1 MLRQRLKVEQ
11 NELGAER
18 RRREEGVAALTRE
31 TIALKHATRHLSAAT
46 FHATSCRNRRRC
58 SICIYA
64 RRTFANIDNYRDK
77 WVILKFLSRESEDFN
92 RFLFNQSPKMNVPNM
107 F

>member
-1 MLRQRLKVEQ
+1 MFILSLCACVWISIKFIPHGFLLQNELLRQKLRDEQ

-31 TIALKHATRHLSAAT
+31 TIALKHATRHLTAAT

-64 RRTFANIDNYRDK
+64 RHTFANVNSYRD
-77 WVILKFLSRESEDFN
+77 R
-92 RFLFNQSPKMNVPNM
+92 
-107 F
+107 

>member
-64 RRTFANIDNYRDK
+64 KRTFANIDNYRDK
-77 WVILKFLSRESEDFN
+77 WVILKFLPRESENFN
-92 RFLFNQSPKMNVPNM
+92 RLLLNQSPKMNVPNI